1 MAKKGSGTILS
12 NLAWRFAERFGAQ
25 IITFIVSIVLARLLL
40 PEDYGVIA
48 LINVFITILQVF
60 VDSGLG
66 NALIQKK
73 DADDLDFSTVFY
85 FNAGMCLTLYI
96 LLFFAAPWIAN
107 FYENPEMTPVIRVVG
122 LTLVVSGLKNVQQ
135 AYVSRNMQFKK
146 FFFATIGGT
155 LFSAGL
161 GIGMA
166 YAGAGVWALVAQ
178 HLSNLCI
185 DTVMLWITVKW
196 RPKRMFSW
204 KRLKGLFSYG
214 WKLLVSALLDT
225 VYNNLRNLIIG
236 KKYSKEDLAYYSKG
250 QQFPTVIVNNIN
262 TSIGSVLFPA
272 LSKEQ
277 NEKQQVK
284 AHMRRSIKVSSYI
297 IWPLMV
303 GLGVCA
309 EPLVRLILTDKWL
322 PCVPFLQI
330 ACFSYALLPIH
341 TTNLQAIKAMG
352 RSDIFLKLE
361 IIKKVVGLTVLAF
374 SMQYGV
380 LAIAISAIFTSIT
393 STIINSWPNRKLLNY
408 TYWEQIKDI
417 LPAMLLAAVM
427 GLGVYQ
433 WIRLGLSPILTLL
446 IQISSGMVIYIFGS
460 WLFKLDSF
468 TYLLT
473 TVKKAISKK
482 RQQKKNAGR

>member
-1 MAKKGSGTILS
+1 M
-12 NLAWRFAERFGAQ
+12 
-25 IITFIVSIVLARLLL
+25 
-40 PEDYGVIA
+40 
-48 LINVFITILQVF
+48 
-60 VDSGLG
+60 
-66 NALIQKK
+66 
-73 DADDLDFSTVFY
+73 
-85 FNAGMCLTLYI
+85 
-96 LLFFAAPWIAN
+96 
-107 FYENPEMTPVIRVVG
+107 
-122 LTLVVSGLKNVQQ
+122 
-135 AYVSRNMQFKK
+135 
-146 FFFATIGGT
+146 
-155 LFSAGL
+155 
-161 GIGMA
+161 
-166 YAGAGVWALVAQ
+166 
-178 HLSNLCI
+178 
-185 DTVMLWITVKW
+185 
-196 RPKRMFSW
+196 
-204 KRLKGLFSYG
+204 
-214 WKLLVSALLDT
+214 
-225 VYNNLRNLIIG
+225 
-236 KKYSKEDLAYYSKG
+236 
-250 QQFPTVIVNNIN
+250 IVNNIN

-277 NEKQQVK
+277 NEKQRVK

-330 ACFSYALLPIH
+330 ACFSYALMPIH

-361 IIKKVVGLTVLAF
+361 IIKKVVGLSVLAF

-380 LAIAISAIFTSIT
+380 LAIAISAIFTTIT

-417 LPAMLLAAVM
+417 LPSMLLAAVM

-446 IQISSGMVIYIFGS
+446 IQIFSGAAIYIFGS
-460 WLFKLDSF
+460 WLLKLDSF
-468 TYLLT
+468 TYLLA

-482 RQQKKNAGR
+482 RQKKKNASR